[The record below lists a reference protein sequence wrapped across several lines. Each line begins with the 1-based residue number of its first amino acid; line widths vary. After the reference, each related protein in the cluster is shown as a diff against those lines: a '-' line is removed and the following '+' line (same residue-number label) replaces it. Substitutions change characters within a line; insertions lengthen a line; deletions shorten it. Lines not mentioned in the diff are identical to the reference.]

1 MATYDRFN
9 ILRLIIS
16 VNVFYHIISGI
27 YKEKV
32 KIFSN
37 GDKKCQ
43 VSYIT
48 TSNLNFSYYSYF
60 HQVLGLVLCG
70 TVRF

>member
-32 KIFSN
+32 KISSN
-37 GDKKCQ
+37 GDKK
-43 VSYIT
+43 VSGFLY
-48 TSNLNFSYYSYF
+48 NHLKFK
-60 HQVLGLVLCG
+60 L
-70 TVRF
+70 